1 MPLSGNK
8 LDRESYEEAATRA
21 AAQPIG
27 FQPTERAA
35 YVRTMVNRVL
45 EYRRERRSVEEIKER
60 VPEFAEEYKH
70 LFEMIT
76 APEGFD
82 QKNLDLMLSML
93 GFMGQGRLSQ
103 HEASVLV
110 GKRLFEKYGGSFK

>member
-1 MPLSGNK
+1 
-8 LDRESYEEAATRA
+8 
-21 AAQPIG
+21 
-27 FQPTERAA
+27 
-35 YVRTMVNRVL
+35 MVNRVL